1 MRERQYPTSGAA
13 GTPAP
18 QPAARGRGLRHR
30 GLAPRRAHGRTRA
43 QVLGIMVAAGAL
55 SLSACSSSGG
65 SATAQS
71 PKTFGVGATGTVHFW
86 ARQATDGPAKA
97 LVKEFNATHKNLK
110 VVLHLTPPNDDTSQ
124 LATAIRAGS
133 PPDVV
138 GLNDIDVPTFSH
150 ENALLDVTKYVNALP
165 YKNALSPGHLALATI
180 NGKYYGVPYLADLS
194 VLWYNKALFKK
205 AGLDPNKPPANYAE
219 IVSDAKKINALGHGI
234 SGFSFAGN
242 CQGCLGF
249 VMLPSLWAAGQHLIK
264 GPLGTQTAN
273 VANNAPLKTM
283 LAAYH
288 EMWADKLVPLNDQ
301 TQNGLT
307 WGADFE
313 AGKVGILP
321 GAYGFAA
328 AIKTPQ
334 QKKDLADAPL
344 PSVTGNSYSTFDGGD
359 DFVIPAGA
367 KNPSGA
373 WEFIK
378 WALEPAQQVQYP
390 ALGDTPVR
398 TDILTPEFAAKNP
411 YDAVALKALAKGS
424 VEYTL
429 AYDAVFNEP
438 GSPWFKMFEAAVYNG
453 NMPGALTDG
462 QSGIQSTL
470 DSVQG

>member
-1 MRERQYPTSGAA
+1 MPEHQHQTTRAPGARAARRRRLPAHRAASGLLAVTTATAMLALAACGSSSGAA
-13 GTPAP
+13 PTG
-18 QPAARGRGLRHR
+18 
-30 GLAPRRAHGRTRA
+30 
-43 QVLGIMVAAGAL
+43 
-55 SLSACSSSGG
+55 
-65 SATAQS
+65 S
-71 PKTFGVGATGTVHFW
+71 PKTFGVNATGVVHFW

-97 LVKEFNATHKNLK
+97 LVTQFNQTHKNLK
-110 VVLHLTPPNDDTSQ
+110 IVLHLTPPNDDTSQ
-124 LATAIRAGS
+124 LATSIRAGS

-150 ENALLDVTKYVNALP
+150 ENALLDITKYVNALS
-165 YKNALSPGHLALATI
+165 YKSALSPGHLALATTS
-180 NGKYYGVPYLADLS
+180 GKYYGVPYLADLS
-194 VLWYNKALFKK
+194 VLWYNKTLFKR
-205 AGLDPNKPPANYAE
+205 AGLDPNSPPANYAE
-219 IVSDAKKINALGHGI
+219 IVSDAKKISALGHGI

-249 VMLPSLWAAGQHLIK
+249 TMLPSLWAIGTHLIK

-273 VANNAPLKTM
+273 VAGDAPLKTM
-283 LAAYH
+283 LAAYR
-288 EMWADKLVPLNDQ
+288 ELWAGHLVPVNDQ

-321 GAYGFAA
+321 GDYGIAA
-328 AIKTPQ
+328 KFTTPA
-334 QKKDLADAPL
+334 QKAEFADAPL
-344 PSVTGNSYSTFDGGD
+344 PGVTGSAYSTFDGGD

-367 KNPSGA
+367 SNPSGA

-378 WALEPAQQVQYP
+378 WALESAQQQQYP
-390 ALGDTPVR
+390 SLGDTPVR
-398 TDILTPEFAAKNP
+398 TDVLTPAFATKNP

-438 GSPWFKMFEAAVYNG
+438 GSPWFKMFEDAVYNG
-453 NMPGALTDG
+453 KMPAALQEG

-470 DSVQG
+470 DTVKS